1 MRVERSLI
9 HLSSM
14 NMMVKYTAVLVM
26 ANTLE
31 LKAMDLLAERLAWSV
46 IMMVRLMLLLM
57 IMAITMMMMITSLK
71 KPMATE
77 YSLLIL

>member
-1 MRVERSLI
+1 MRVERSLT

-46 IMMVRLMLLLM
+46 IMMVRLMPLLM